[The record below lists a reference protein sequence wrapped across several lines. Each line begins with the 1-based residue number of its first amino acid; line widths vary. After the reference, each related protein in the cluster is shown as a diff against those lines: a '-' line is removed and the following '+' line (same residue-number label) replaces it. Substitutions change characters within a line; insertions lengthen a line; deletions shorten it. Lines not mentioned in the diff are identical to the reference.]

1 MLRMELSKRSMMQFM
16 ATNFEVPF
24 FTIQRIGGVIVEA
37 ADGVDNRRRAA
48 HRSGESDR
56 VAAGNLCPSFMQAAL
71 VEEHDLEL
79 LEVVFFNITSVG
91 CAASRQEHK
100 N

>member
-1 MLRMELSKRSMMQFM
+1 MELSKRSMMQFM

-37 ADGVDNRRRAA
+37 ADGLDNWRRAA
-48 HRSGESDR
+48 HRSGEANWVAPSD
-56 VAAGNLCPSFMQAAL
+56 LCPLFVQATL

-79 LEVVFFNITSVG
+79 SNVIFFDIARGGRT
-91 CAASRQEHK
+91 ASSQQ
-100 N
+100 

>member
-1 MLRMELSKRSMMQFM
+1 MELPERGMVQFM
-16 ATNFEVPF
+16 TADFEVPF

-37 ADGVDNRRRAA
+37 ADGLDNWRRAA
-48 HRSGESDR
+48 HRSGESDW
-56 VAAGNLCPSFMQAAL
+56 VASGDLRPSFMQAAL

-79 LEVVFFNITSVG
+79 LEVLFFNITSVG